1 MQDFAATLAQYDIW
15 APQIL
20 SAIGRLALVLVV
32 AWVLNRLSRPLI
44 HRLDEVLG
52 RHQERSNERQR
63 RIQTLVNIIEKVA
76 SAAIW
81 TVAAIMG
88 LQVLGVNT
96 SALLTAAGVGG
107 LAIGFGAQNLVRD
120 FLSGF
125 FILAEDQIRVGD
137 VAMINGTSGTVEA
150 INPRTTVLRDLSG
163 TVHIFANGLI
173 ETVSNLTK
181 EWARYVID
189 VDVAYKEDVDRVM
202 ELLRAIGQELQE
214 EPAWASLIVQP
225 LAILGVDGFGPKGV
239 TIKMMITTLP
249 SQQWSVGRELRR
261 RIKNR
266 FDAEG
271 IRFPY
276 PHSSLNWAS
285 DSPAMRVHLE
295 GAGSDALV
303 HALADRVME
312 EVLRRM
318 EGLAAGQPQA
328 ASGNVPEAGAAPPT
342 GEERS

>member
-1 MQDFAATLAQYDIW
+1 MQDMVATFSRWELW

-20 SAIGRLALVLVV
+20 SAVGRLALVLVV
-32 AWVLNRLSRPLI
+32 AWVLNRASRPLI
-44 HRLDEVLG
+44 RRLDQVLG
-52 RHQERSNERQR
+52 RHHERSEERQR
-63 RIQTLVNIIEKVA
+63 RIQTLVNIVEKVV
-76 SAAIW
+76 STAIW
-81 TVAAIMG
+81 TVAGIMG

-96 SALLTAAGVGG
+96 AALLTAAGVGG
-107 LAIGFGAQNLVRD
+107 LAVGFGAQNLVRD
-120 FLSGF
+120 FISGF

-137 VAMINGTSGTVEA
+137 VAMINGTSGTVQA
-150 INPRTTVLRDLSG
+150 INPRTTVLRDLNG
-163 TVHIFANGLI
+163 TVHIFPNGAI
-173 ETVSNLTK
+173 ETVSNLTR

-189 VDVAYKEDVDRVM
+189 LAVAYREDVDRVM
-202 ELLRAIGQELQE
+202 ELLQEIGRELQE
-214 EPAWASLIVQP
+214 DPEYGPRMVQP
-225 LAILGVDGFGPKGV
+225 MTILGVDSFGETGV
-239 TIKMMITTLP
+239 TIKLMITTLP

>member
-1 MQDFAATLAQYDIW
+1 MQDVAATLARWELW

-32 AWVLNRLSRPLI
+32 AWVLNRAGRPLI
-44 HRLDEVLG
+44 RRLEQVLD
-52 RHQERSNERQR
+52 RHHEPSEERRR
-63 RIQTLVNIIEKVA
+63 RIRTLVNIVEKAASTAVWVVA
-76 SAAIW
+76 G
-81 TVAAIMG
+81 IMG

-96 SALLTAAGVGG
+96 AALLTAAGVGG

-120 FLSGF
+120 FISGF

-137 VAMINGTSGTVEA
+137 VAMINGTTGTVQA
-150 INPRTTVLRDLSG
+150 INPRTTILRDISG
-163 TVHIFANGLI
+163 TVHIFPNGAI
-173 ETVSNLTK
+173 ETVSNLTR

-189 VDVAYKEDVDRVM
+189 LAVAYREDVDRVM
-202 ELLRAIGQELQE
+202 ELLKEVGRELQE
-214 EPAWASLIVQP
+214 DPEYGPRMVQP
-225 LAILGVDGFGPKGV
+225 MTILGVDSFGETGV
-239 TIKMMITTLP
+239 TIKLMITTLP
-249 SQQWSVGRELRR
+249 SQQWAVGRELRR

-276 PHSSLNWAS
+276 PHSSLHWAG
-285 DSPAMRVHLE
+285 DSPPMRVHLE
-295 GAGSDALV
+295 SPGSDALV

-318 EGLAAGQPQA
+318 EGLTAGQPQA
-328 ASGNVPEAGAAPPT
+328 ASGTAPGAGEVPPAGE
-342 GEERS
+342 GRS